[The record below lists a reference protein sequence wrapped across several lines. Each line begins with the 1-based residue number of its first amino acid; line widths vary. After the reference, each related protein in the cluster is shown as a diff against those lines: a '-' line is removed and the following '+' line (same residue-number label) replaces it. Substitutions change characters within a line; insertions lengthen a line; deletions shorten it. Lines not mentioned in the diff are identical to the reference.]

1 MPAHPLKTT
10 ELSAVNTM
18 LEVIGETPIDSLT
31 DLLPVDAAT
40 ARSILDETSRDV
52 QSKGWNF
59 NREFGYP
66 LTPDSKTGE
75 ISVPETFVHIELAGH
90 DAVIR
95 GTRLYDRRN
104 HTYKF
109 DPKQK
114 YKADVIILL
123 PFSDL
128 PEQARHYITIRAA
141 RIFQSRAIGSDTL
154 HGFAQEE
161 EYRAL
166 AELRR
171 FDARMNDTTM
181 LGRRK
186 NILHRWR
193 PGKVL
198 ER

>member
-1 MPAHPLKTT
+1 MPAHPSKTT

-40 ARSILDETSRDV
+40 ARNILEETSRDV

-66 LTPDSKTGE
+66 LVPDSRTGE
-75 ISVPETFVHIELAGH
+75 ITIPETFVHIELEGR

-95 GTRLYDRRN
+95 GARLYDRKN
-104 HTYKF
+104 HSYKF
-109 DPKQK
+109 DPKQRC
-114 YKADVIILL
+114 KADIIIIL
-123 PFSDL
+123 PFEEL

-166 AELRR
+166 AELKRY
-171 FDARMNDTTM
+171 DARMNDATM

-186 NILHRWR
+186 NILHHWR